1 VSRPL
6 SLQVWGLENALL
18 FVNNT
23 TLEHYTA
30 FNAA

>member
-1 VSRPL
+1 
-6 SLQVWGLENALL
+6 LENALL

-30 FNAA
+30 FCLMRVNCCFVI

>member
-1 VSRPL
+1 
-6 SLQVWGLENALL
+6 LENALL

-30 FNAA
+30 FNAAYCG